1 VILDTNAVSAL
12 FDGDDQLGAQLRD
25 AAAIHLPVIVVGEY
39 RYGLERSRHREKL
52 DLLLDALVGE
62 TVVLSIDLATASVYA
77 RLREDLRR
85 RGRPLPENDVWI
97 AALARQHELPVVSR
111 DTHFDL
117 VPGLKRIGW

>member
-1 VILDTNAVSAL
+1 VILDTDAVSAL

-77 RLREDLRR
+77 RLREDLQR

-97 AALARQHELPVVSR
+97 AALARQHELPVASR